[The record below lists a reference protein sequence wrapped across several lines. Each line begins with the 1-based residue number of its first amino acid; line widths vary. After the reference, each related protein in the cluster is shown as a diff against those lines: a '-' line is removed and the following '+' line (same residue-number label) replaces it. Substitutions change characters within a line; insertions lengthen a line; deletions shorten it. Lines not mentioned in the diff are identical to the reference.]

1 MKKIMLII
9 AMITL
14 TGCATSHKPPKL
26 SQPVGA
32 MTNVNPQNTSY
43 ADLTSNEY
51 EW

>member
-1 MKKIMLII
+1 MLII
-9 AMITL
+9 VMI

-26 SQPVGA
+26 SQPVGE

-51 EW
+51 E